1 MPLFWLLL
9 LAPSAG
15 KSDFTVVRVIWTSDL
30 HAQLLPTSDFAS
42 PGTPRRQLGGITGLI
57 HLIQEQKTPATLLLD
72 NGDFAF
78 GSPEGDS
85 SQGRV
90 MTFFMNRLGYDA
102 AVLGARD
109 FRDGLVNIE
118 LLARSAGFPILADP
132 ILNILLNRQT
142 PLFRPYLVKDVRGV
156 KVGIIGLSDP
166 EITLLNAP
174 ERIPGMV
181 IDEPLYQARRL
192 LPAVKAE
199 SAEIVIVLGHITAEQ
214 GRIITESLPG
224 IDLVICR
231 GEQQL
236 ESQLPRSGKAAIV
249 SGGVYGQRLGIADI
263 LFHKTER
270 RVYAIEAQLLNVQ
283 PGTETVPQLKQF
295 ILNRYDTTA
304 AYSTNEFF
312 PDESG
317 RLQLALAI
325 AEALRQKYNADLVI
339 LPLSATEAGL
349 PSAPLTRRDLF
360 NAVPY
365 QEKLKMLTLPESLL
379 NQILKPAGIN
389 ENLPAPAV
397 AGADLF
403 VLGDTSQLRTLA
415 DVAGIRLRD
424 RKRGDYKLITTET
437 WLEMSGLTEKGKTL
451 TENLTDFWL
460 RYASEKGS
468 IITYPPP
475 RLYPATALQAQRT
488 QKPKTG
494 LININTADL
503 ELLCQL
509 PGIGPKTAQRII
521 EYRQTHGKFKSVE
534 EIMNVRGIGP
544 KKFEQIKNLITVR

>member
-30 HAQLLPTSDFAS
+30 HAQLLSTADFAS
-42 PGTPRRQLGGITGLI
+42 PGSPRRQLGGITGLI
-57 HLIQEQKTPATLLLD
+57 RLIQEQKTPATLLLD

-109 FRDGLVNIE
+109 FRDGLVTIE

-132 ILNILLNRQT
+132 MLNILLNRQT
-142 PLFRPYLVKDVRGV
+142 PLFRPWLVKDVRGV

-166 EITLLNAP
+166 EITLLNTR

-181 IDEPLYQARRL
+181 IDEPLYQVRRL

-214 GRIITESLPG
+214 GRIIAESLPE

-236 ESQLPRSGKAAIV
+236 ESQLPRSGKTAVV
-249 SGGVYGQRLGIADI
+249 SGGVYGQRLGVADI

-317 RLQLALAI
+317 RRQLALAI

-379 NQILKPAGIN
+379 NQILKPAGID

-451 TENLTDFWL
+451 PENLTDFWL
-460 RYASEKGS
+460 RYVSEKGT
-468 IITYPPP
+468 ITTCPLP
-475 RLYPATALQAQRT
+475 RLYPATAPQAQQT
-488 QKPKTG
+488 QKPRAG

-521 EYRQTHGKFKSVE
+521 EYRQTHGKFKSIE

-544 KKFEQIKNLITVR
+544 KKFEQIKNLISVQ

>member
-30 HAQLLPTSDFAS
+30 HAQLLPTADFAS
-42 PGTPRRQLGGITGLI
+42 PGSPRRQLGGITGLI
-57 HLIQEQKTPATLLLD
+57 RLIQEQKTPATLLLD

-109 FRDGLVNIE
+109 FRDGLVSIE

-132 ILNILLNRQT
+132 MLNILLNRQT
-142 PLFRPYLVKDVRGV
+142 PLFRPYLVKDVRGI

-214 GRIITESLPG
+214 GRIIAESLPG

-236 ESQLPRSGKAAIV
+236 ESQLPRSGRTAVV

-295 ILNRYDTTA
+295 ILNRYDITA

-312 PDESG
+312 PNESG
-317 RLQLALAI
+317 RRQLALAI

-403 VLGDTSQLRTLA
+403 VLGDTSQLRILA

-437 WLEMSGLTEKGKTL
+437 WLKLSGLTEKGKTL
-451 TENLTDFWL
+451 PENLTDFWL
-460 RYASEKGS
+460 RYVSEKGT
-468 IITYPPP
+468 ITTCPLP
-475 RLYPATALQAQRT
+475 RLYPASVIQAQQT
-488 QKPKTG
+488 QKSQTG

-521 EYRQTHGKFKSVE
+521 EYRQTQGKFKSIE

-544 KKFEQIKNLITVR
+544 KKFEQIRNLITVR

>member
-1 MPLFWLLL
+1 M
-9 LAPSAG
+9 
-15 KSDFTVVRVIWTSDL
+15 
-30 HAQLLPTSDFAS
+30 
-42 PGTPRRQLGGITGLI
+42 
-57 HLIQEQKTPATLLLD
+57 
-72 NGDFAF
+72 
-78 GSPEGDS
+78 
-85 SQGRV
+85 
-90 MTFFMNRLGYDA
+90 
-102 AVLGARD
+102 
-109 FRDGLVNIE
+109 
-118 LLARSAGFPILADP
+118 
-132 ILNILLNRQT
+132 
-142 PLFRPYLVKDVRGV
+142 
-156 KVGIIGLSDP
+156 
-166 EITLLNAP
+166 
-174 ERIPGMV
+174 
-181 IDEPLYQARRL
+181 
-192 LPAVKAE
+192 
-199 SAEIVIVLGHITAEQ
+199 
-214 GRIITESLPG
+214 
-224 IDLVICR
+224 
-231 GEQQL
+231 
-236 ESQLPRSGKAAIV
+236 
-249 SGGVYGQRLGIADI
+249 
-263 LFHKTER
+263 
-270 RVYAIEAQLLNVQ
+270 
-283 PGTETVPQLKQF
+283 
-295 ILNRYDTTA
+295 
-304 AYSTNEFF
+304 
-312 PDESG
+312 
-317 RLQLALAI
+317 
-325 AEALRQKYNADLVI
+325 VI

-468 IITYPPP
+468 IITCPPP

>member
-9 LAPSAG
+9 LASSAG

-30 HAQLLPTSDFAS
+30 HAQLLPTADFAS
-42 PGTPRRQLGGITGLI
+42 PGSPRRQLGGITGLI
-57 HLIQEQKTPATLLLD
+57 RLIQEQKTPATLLLD

-132 ILNILLNRQT
+132 MLNILLNRQT
-142 PLFRPYLVKDVRGV
+142 PLFRPWLVKDVRGV

-192 LPAVKAE
+192 LSAVKAE

-214 GRIITESLPG
+214 GHIITESLPG

-236 ESQLPRSGKAAIV
+236 ENQLPRSGRTAVV
-249 SGGVYGQRLGIADI
+249 SNGVYGQRIGVADI

-270 RVYAIEAQLLNVQ
+270 RVYAIEAQLLNVL

-317 RLQLALAI
+317 RRQLALAI
-325 AEALRQKYNADLVI
+325 AEALRQKYNADLAI
-339 LPLSATEAGL
+339 LPLSAIEAGL
-349 PSAPLTRRDLF
+349 PSGPLTRRDLF
-360 NAVPY
+360 NAIPY

-424 RKRGDYKLITTET
+424 RKRGDYKLIATET
-437 WLEMSGLTEKGKTL
+437 WLKLSGLTEKGKTL
-451 TENLTDFWL
+451 PENLTDFWL
-460 RYASEKGS
+460 RYVLGKGS
-468 IITYPPP
+468 ITTCPPP

-488 QKPKTG
+488 QKPQTG
-494 LININTADL
+494 LININTADQ

-521 EYRQTHGKFKSVE
+521 EYRQTHGKFKSIE

>member
-9 LAPSAG
+9 LTLSAAN
-15 KSDFTVVRVIWTSDL
+15 SDFTVVRVIWTSDL
-30 HAQLLPTSDFAS
+30 HAQLLPTIDFAS
-42 PGTPRRQLGGITGLI
+42 PGTPRRQLGGISGLI
-57 HLIQEQKTPATLLLD
+57 HLIQKQKTPATLLLD

-85 SQGRV
+85 SQGRI
-90 MTFFMNRLGYDA
+90 MTFFMNRLGYDGA
-102 AVLGARD
+102 ALGARD
-109 FRDGLVNIE
+109 FRDGLVSIE

-132 ILNILLNRQT
+132 MLNILLNRQT

-166 EITLLNAP
+166 EITLLNTP

-181 IDEPLYQARRL
+181 IDEPLCQVRRL
-192 LPAVKAE
+192 LPGLKAE
-199 SAEIVIVLGHITAEQ
+199 SVEIVIVLGHITTEQ
-214 GRIITESLPG
+214 GRIIAESIPD

-231 GEQQL
+231 SEQQL
-236 ESQLPRSGKAAIV
+236 ESQLPRSSKAAVV
-249 SGGVYGQRLGIADI
+249 SGGVYGQRLGVADI

-270 RVYAIEAQLLNVQ
+270 QVYAIEAQLLNVH
-283 PGTETVPQLKQF
+283 PGTETVPELKQF
-295 ILNRYDTTA
+295 ILERYDTTA
-304 AYSTNEFF
+304 ASSTNEFF

-317 RLQLALAI
+317 RRQLALAI
-325 AEALRQKYNADLVI
+325 AEALRQEYKSDLVI
-339 LPLSATEAGL
+339 LPLSVIEAGL
-349 PSAPLTRRDLF
+349 PSGLLTRRDLF

-365 QEKLKMLTLPESLL
+365 REKLKMVTLPESLL
-379 NQILKPAGIN
+379 NQIFKPTGIN

-415 DVAGIRLRD
+415 DAAGIRLRE
-424 RKRGDYKLITTET
+424 RRRGDYKLITTET
-437 WLEMSGLTEKGKTL
+437 WLRLSGLPEKGKTL
-451 TENLTDFWL
+451 PENLTDFWL
-460 RYASEKGS
+460 RCGSKKGS
-468 IITYPPP
+468 IDISPPP
-475 RLYPATALQAQRT
+475 RLYPATALQAQQT
-488 QKPKTG
+488 QKTGPG

-521 EYRQTHGKFKSVE
+521 EYRQTQGKFKSVE
-534 EIMNVRGIGP
+534 EVMNVRGIGP